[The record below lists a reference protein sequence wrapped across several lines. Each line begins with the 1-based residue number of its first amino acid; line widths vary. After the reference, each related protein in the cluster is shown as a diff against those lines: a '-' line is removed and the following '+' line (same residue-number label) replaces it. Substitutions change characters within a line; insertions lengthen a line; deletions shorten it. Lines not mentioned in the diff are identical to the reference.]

1 MANRVT
7 RPVISVPLKVQ
18 RTEAKRQDKLR
29 AKQLEAQHSRYF
41 EGDRTIP
48 PLISCRRQE
57 LDHYKGQ
64 MYAPFKKLPMASE
77 HWMSRSTIGDFFAFA
92 PFRGSS
98 ATSWYKYVPSPYD
111 NLILPESTQQKVQMM
126 RNSKP
131 SFSDFS
137 DLDSR
142 LINGLNKIGI
152 RVPTN
157 IQHDALPSLLN
168 GESGLIASETGNG
181 KTVAFLLPALQKIM
195 KVRATD
201 SLRKFNH
208 PLAVVVTP
216 GRELAAQIKEVA
228 ESICSELDVKVKLV
242 TGSSVEK
249 KIEFSKRERVD
260 LLIGSAGGMNK
271 MFAGKLFFADDIQTV
286 ILDEIDTL
294 VDDTFKGVTLN
305 LLAKLRMAADQQIIF
320 AGATMPKDIGGS
332 LGQVIDTDSIKVIQT
347 QHLHKVLPH
356 VYQKFIRSPKI
367 NRTDYLLEIL
377 EKDVEKKRQVL
388 IFSNKAS
395 TSAFISHFLN
405 GKGIETLHFS
415 GGNMHP
421 TARKQSLD
429 KFLTKQVPI
438 LSCTDLVSRGIDTQ
452 LVQHVINYD
461 FPMSISDYLHRVGR
475 VGRAGAAHQGK
486 VTSLVFGKISIA
498 LVQELEKSVR
508 LNKTIPNV
516 DGNIIGLIQNYNSSH
531 STSEI

>member
-1 MANRVT
+1 M
-7 RPVISVPLKVQ
+7 
-18 RTEAKRQDKLR
+18 
-29 AKQLEAQHSRYF
+29 
-41 EGDRTIP
+41 
-48 PLISCRRQE
+48 
-57 LDHYKGQ
+57 
-64 MYAPFKKLPMASE
+64 
-77 HWMSRSTIGDFFAFA
+77 
-92 PFRGSS
+92 
-98 ATSWYKYVPSPYD
+98 
-111 NLILPESTQQKVQMM
+111 
-126 RNSKP
+126 
-131 SFSDFS
+131 
-137 DLDSR
+137 
-142 LINGLNKIGI
+142 
-152 RVPTN
+152 
-157 IQHDALPSLLN
+157 
-168 GESGLIASETGNG
+168 
-181 KTVAFLLPALQKIM
+181 
-195 KVRATD
+195 
-201 SLRKFNH
+201 
-208 PLAVVVTP
+208 
-216 GRELAAQIKEVA
+216 
-228 ESICSELDVKVKLV
+228 
-242 TGSSVEK
+242 
-249 KIEFSKRERVD
+249 
-260 LLIGSAGGMNK
+260 
-271 MFAGKLFFADDIQTV
+271 
-286 ILDEIDTL
+286 
-294 VDDTFKGVTLN
+294 
-305 LLAKLRMAADQQIIF
+305 
-320 AGATMPKDIGGS
+320 
-332 LGQVIDTDSIKVIQT
+332 IDTDSIKVIQT

-475 VGRAGAAHQGK
+475 VGRAGASHQGK